1 VKRALAAL
9 VMLGIA
15 TANAA
20 PSAAAT
26 TVYGSAQLKYTVNAT
41 AAVSIAVN
49 YDPTTGSIKNA
60 AAGSIL
66 PSAAGNCSAA
76 VAEGTNATLTFG
88 GITPPGAGY
97 TGCYYQNAISV
108 GVQSNDTL
116 GVQVMEYLDVAPAG
130 TAVCVFPLGAA
141 NTFNAL
147 PTASG
152 ASGNP
157 AAYTGAACPTVNAVA
172 GKLLTALGAVTAG
185 SGFGAA
191 GAPAGVTTNVTA
203 TPTATTYT
211 AGGTQ
216 IYTGTTGLSGTTFKY
231 IGQDVQMNVNGLAAS
246 GAATSV
252 ITFAVIP
259 Q

>member
-1 VKRALAAL
+1 
-9 VMLGIA
+9 MLGIA
-15 TANAA
+15 TGLAA
-20 PSAAAT
+20 PCMAAGAP
-26 TVYGSAQLKYTVNAT
+26 VYGSAQLKYTVNAT

-60 AAGSIL
+60 VAGSIL

-76 VAEGTNATLTFG
+76 VAEGVNATLTFG

-97 TGCYYQNAISV
+97 TGCYYQNAVSV
-108 GVQSNDTL
+108 GVQSNDSL
-116 GVQVMEYLDVAPAG
+116 GVKIMEYLDVAPAG

-141 NTFNAL
+141 NTLAAL

-157 AAYTGAACPTVNAVA
+157 AAYTGATCPTVNSIA
-172 GKLLTALGAVTAG
+172 GNLLAALGAATAG
-185 SGFGAA
+185 TGFGAA

-211 AGGTQ
+211 AGG
-216 IYTGTTGLSGTTFKY
+216 YSLYSGTTGLSGVAFKY
-231 IGQDVQMNVNGLAAS
+231 VGEDLQMNVNGTAAS

-252 ITFAVIP
+252 VTFAVIP

>member
-1 VKRALAAL
+1 
-9 VMLGIA
+9 MLGIA
-15 TANAA
+15 TASAA
-20 PSAAAT
+20 PGLAAS

-60 AAGSIL
+60 TAGSIL
-66 PSAAGNCSAA
+66 PSVAGSCTAA
-76 VAEGTNATLTFG
+76 VAEGVNATLTFG

-116 GVQVMEYLDVAPAG
+116 GVDIYEYLDTAATG
-130 TAVCVFPLGAA
+130 TAVCVFKLGAA
-141 NTFNAL
+141 NTLNAL

-172 GKLLTALGAVTAG
+172 GVLLAGLGATTAG
-185 SGFGAA
+185 TGFGAA

-203 TPTATTYT
+203 TPTSTVYT
-211 AGGTQ
+211 AGGAN
-216 IYTGTTGLSGTTFKY
+216 IYGGSTGLSGTTFKY
-231 IGQDVQMNVNGLAAS
+231 VGQDVQMNVNGSAAS
-246 GAATSV
+246 GAATAV
-252 ITFAVIP
+252 ITFAVVP
-259 Q
+259 R

>member
-1 VKRALAAL
+1 
-9 VMLGIA
+9 MLGIA
-15 TANAA
+15 TATAA
-20 PSAAAT
+20 PTMAAT

-60 AAGSIL
+60 TAGSIL
-66 PSAAGNCSAA
+66 ASAAGNCSAA

-97 TGCYYQNAISV
+97 TGCYYQNAVSV
-108 GVQSNDTL
+108 GVQSNDTN
-116 GVQVMEYLDVAPAG
+116 GVKVMEYLDVAPTG
-130 TAVCVFPLGAA
+130 TAVCVFPLGTA
-141 NTFNAL
+141 NTLSAL
-147 PTASG
+147 PAASG

-157 AAYTGAACPTVNAVA
+157 AAYTGAACPTVNSVA
-172 GKLLTALGAVTAG
+172 GQLLSALGATTAG
-185 SGFGAA
+185 TGYGAA
-191 GAPAGVTTNVTA
+191 GAPAGVTTDVTA

-211 AGGTQ
+211 AGGYQ
-216 IYTGTTGLSGTTFKY
+216 LFNGAAAAGLSGTTFKY
-231 IGQDVQMNVNGLAAS
+231 IGQDVQMNVNGNAAS

-259 Q
+259 L

>member
-1 VKRALAAL
+1 MNGLGGTTSKEGASPASHQRPSRKDSNVKRALAAL
-9 VMLGIA
+9 VMLGISAA
-15 TANAA
+15 TAA

-60 AAGSIL
+60 VAGSIL

-76 VAEGTNATLTFG
+76 VAEGANATLTFG
-88 GITPPGAGY
+88 GITPPAAGY
-97 TGCYYQNAISV
+97 TGCYYQNAVSV
-108 GVQSNDTL
+108 GVQSNDSL

-157 AAYTGAACPTVNAVA
+157 AAYTGAACPTVNSIA
-172 GKLLTALGAVTAG
+172 GKLLTALGAATAG
-185 SGFGAA
+185 TGFGAA
-191 GAPAGVTTNVTA
+191 GAPAGATTNRTA
-203 TPTATTYT
+203 PHPAQHHP
-211 AGGTQ
+211 ARG
-216 IYTGTTGLSGTTFKY
+216 
-231 IGQDVQMNVNGLAAS
+231 
-246 GAATSV
+246 
-252 ITFAVIP
+252 
-259 Q
+259 

>member
-1 VKRALAAL
+1 
-9 VMLGIA
+9 MLGIA
-15 TANAA
+15 TAVST
-20 PSAAAT
+20 PGMAAT

-60 AAGSIL
+60 TAGSIL
-66 PSAAGNCSAA
+66 PSAAGMCSAA
-76 VAEGTNATLTFG
+76 VAEGVNATLTFG
-88 GITPPGAGY
+88 GITPPGGAGY

-108 GVQSNDTL
+108 GVQSNDTS
-116 GVQVMEYLDVAPAG
+116 GVKIFEYLDVAPAG

-141 NTFNAL
+141 NTLNAL

-157 AAYTGAACPTVNAVA
+157 AAFGGSCPTVNAVA
-172 GKLLTALGAVTAG
+172 GQTLGALGAVTVG
-185 SGFGAA
+185 TGFGAA

-203 TPTATTYT
+203 NPTSTVYT
-211 AGGTQ
+211 AGGYNL
-216 IYTGTTGLSGTTFKY
+216 YTGTTGLSGTTFKY
-231 IGQDVQMNVNGLAAS
+231 VGQDVQMNVNGTAAS

>member
-1 VKRALAAL
+1 
-9 VMLGIA
+9 MLGIA
-15 TANAA
+15 TATAA
-20 PSAAAT
+20 PSMAAT

-49 YDPTTGSIKNA
+49 YDPVTGSIKNA
-60 AAGSIL
+60 VAGSIL
-66 PSAAGNCSAA
+66 PSAAGNCSVA
-76 VAEGTNATLTFG
+76 VAEGVNATLTYG

-108 GVQSNDTL
+108 GVESNDSS
-116 GVQVMEYLDVAPAG
+116 GVKIMEYLDVAPAG

-141 NTFNAL
+141 NTLNAL

-157 AAYTGAACPTVNAVA
+157 GAYTGAACPTINAV
-172 GKLLTALGAVTAG
+172 GGQLLGAQGAVTAG

-203 TPTATTYT
+203 NPTATAYT
-211 AGGTQ
+211 AGGYLL
-216 IYTGTTGLSGTTFKY
+216 YTGTTGLSGVAFKY
-231 IGQDVQMNVNGLAAS
+231 VGQDVQMNINGTATS

>member
-1 VKRALAAL
+1 
-9 VMLGIA
+9 MLGIVTA
-15 TANAA
+15 TAA
-20 PSAAAT
+20 PSMAAGAP
-26 TVYGSAQLKYTVNAT
+26 VYGSAQLKYTVNAT

-49 YDPTTGSIKNA
+49 YDPVTGSIKNA
-60 AAGSIL
+60 TAGSIL
-66 PSAAGNCSAA
+66 ASAAGNCSAA
-76 VAEGTNATLTFG
+76 VAEGVNATLTFG

-108 GVQSNDTL
+108 GVQSNDSL
-116 GVQVMEYLDVAPAG
+116 GVKIMEYLDVAPAG

-141 NTFNAL
+141 NTLNAL

-157 AAYTGAACPTVNAVA
+157 AAYTGAACPTVNAV
-172 GKLLTALGAVTAG
+172 GGQLLGALGAATAG
-185 SGFGAA
+185 TGFGAA

-203 TPTATTYT
+203 NPTATVYT
-211 AGGTQ
+211 AGGYQ
-216 IYTGTTGLSGTTFKY
+216 LYSGTTGLSGVAFKY
-231 IGQDVQMNVNGLAAS
+231 VGQDVQMNVNGTAAS
-246 GAATSV
+246 GAATSI